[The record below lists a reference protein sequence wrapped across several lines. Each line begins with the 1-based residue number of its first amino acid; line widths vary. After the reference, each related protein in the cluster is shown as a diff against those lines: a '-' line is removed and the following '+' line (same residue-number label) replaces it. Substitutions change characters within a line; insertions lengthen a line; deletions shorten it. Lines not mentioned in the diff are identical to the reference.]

1 VPVQFSSRL
10 PWQGLTNRFTQ
21 QLLALRERGVPLL
34 DLVVSNFICVLFLLY
49 PDSLL
54 EPLSSPEALRY
65 EPSPQGARS
74 ARQAIADYY
83 HRRGLHIDPD
93 HLVLCASTSEAYSW
107 LFQLLCNPGDVVLFP
122 EPSYPLLPFL
132 ANLSSVAV
140 QPYPLRFDG
149 RFHLSV
155 PELAAACSDRTRA
168 LVSVSPNNPTGSYLR
183 QHEAERMLSLCAER
197 DLALIVDEVF
207 SDYAF
212 ADPCPQEG
220 PRLLSCAE
228 LPSSLA
234 QIPALRFVLSGFSK
248 VLGLPQVKLGW
259 ILVAGPEPLRSDAQ
273 ARLELIADTFLSVG
287 TPIQLAVPQLLSA
300 RDHLFSGIQRRIS
313 DSLTIL
319 QTQLAGSAVT
329 LLPVEGGWYA
339 VLRLPQLVSEEEW
352 LLRLLTEDH
361 MIVHPGYFFDF
372 PDEAYVVVSLL
383 SDPADLSEGIR
394 RLLAKV
400 ESL

>member
-1 VPVQFSSRL
+1 MTVQFSSRL

-21 QLLALRERGVPLL
+21 LLGELRQRDVPLL
-34 DLVVSNFICVLFLLY
+34 DLVVSNPTRALPALY
-49 PDSLL
+49 SASLL
-54 EPLSSPEALRY
+54 APLSSPEALRY
-65 EPSPQGARS
+65 EPSPQGALD
-74 ARQAIADYY
+74 ARLAIADYY
-83 HRRGLHIDPD
+83 HRRGLRIDPE

-107 LFQLLCNPGDVVLFP
+107 LFQLLCNPGDAVLFP

-132 ANLSSVAV
+132 GSLASVEIR
-140 QPYPLRFDG
+140 PYPLRFDG
-149 RFHLSV
+149 RFHLSISAL
-155 PELAAACSDRTRA
+155 EHARSDRTCA
-168 LVSVSPNNPTGSYLR
+168 LLSVSPNNPTGSYLR
-183 QHEAERMLSLCAER
+183 QHEAEALLSFCSDH

-212 ADPCPQEG
+212 ADPCPHEG

-248 VLGLPQVKLGW
+248 VLGLPQLKLGW
-259 ILVAGPEPLRSDAQ
+259 ILVAGPEPLRTEAQ

-287 TPIQLAVPQLLSA
+287 TPVQLATPALLRA
-300 RDHLFSGIQRRIS
+300 RDHLFSGISRRIS
-313 DSLTIL
+313 DSLQVL

-339 VLRLPQLVSEEEW
+339 TLRLPRLVSEEEW
-352 LLRLLTEDH
+352 LIRLLCEEH

-383 SDPADLSEGIR
+383 SAPADLAEGCR